1 MNYQEFLNAVVDCV
15 KEIVGKEAEVF
26 IHRVTKLNGVVL
38 DGVVI
43 MKKDTNFSPT
53 IYLNEYYA
61 IYLSGCEVEEIA
73 QKIYKLYM
81 ENCGVMRISSDF
93 FTDFEKIKDKI
104 AFRLISYERN
114 SELLEKIP
122 HRRFLNLA
130 IVYFAVIDNVD
141 NARGI
146 VTIYNNHLEYWNV
159 DEELLY
165 CLAAK
170 NTPRLYPAQV
180 KPMNQ
185 VVSDMILR
193 EEEQDMDLD
202 SLITQFD
209 SVNEQFPMYVLTNIY
224 KSYGASCMLY
234 EGLLE
239 QFTAHIEAD
248 VYIIPSSV
256 HELILIPVDGEI
268 TREGLDDMI
277 RSINRTELSTDEVL
291 SDCSYIYTRE
301 NGFEWRET
309 E

>member
-43 MKKDTNFSPT
+43 MKNDTNFSPT
-53 IYLNEYYA
+53 VYLNGYYA
-61 IYLSGCEVEEIA
+61 MYLSGCEVEEIA
-73 QKIYKLYM
+73 QKIYKLYV
-81 ENCGVMRISSDF
+81 ENSGIVSIPADF
-93 FTDFEKIKDKI
+93 FTDFERIRDNI
-104 AFRLISYERN
+104 AFRLINYERN
-114 SELLEKIP
+114 RELLEKIP

-130 IVYFAVIDNVD
+130 IVYFAVIDNAD

-146 VTIYNNHLEYWNV
+146 VTIYNNHLEYWKI

-165 CLAAK
+165 RLAAK
-170 NTPRLYPAQV
+170 NTPSLYPPQIR
-180 KPMNQ
+180 PMNQ

-193 EEEQDMDLD
+193 EEEDMDVD
-202 SLITQFD
+202 SLITQVE
-209 SVNEQFPMYVLTNIY
+209 SMNEQFPMYVLTNIY
-224 KSYGASCMLY
+224 RSYGAACMLY

-239 QFTAHIEAD
+239 EFTAHIEAD

-256 HELILIPVDGEI
+256 HELILIPVDGDI
-268 TREGLDDMI
+268 TREELDDMI
-277 RSINRTELSTDEVL
+277 KNINMTELSTDEIL
-291 SDCSYIYTRE
+291 SDCAYIYTRE